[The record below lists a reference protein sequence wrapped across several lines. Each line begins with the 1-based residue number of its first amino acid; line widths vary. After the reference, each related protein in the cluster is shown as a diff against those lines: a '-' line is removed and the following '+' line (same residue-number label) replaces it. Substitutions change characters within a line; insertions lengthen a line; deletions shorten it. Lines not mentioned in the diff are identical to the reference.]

1 LLIGG
6 FLIVADRLVDPFPST
21 GERAEPVTIAAE
33 SVTNSIRPRVLQRCI
48 VTAMSQDAMV
58 RTVGLTKAYGSFV
71 ALREVNLDIRQG

>member
-1 LLIGG
+1 
-6 FLIVADRLVDPFPST
+6 
-21 GERAEPVTIAAE
+21 VTIAAE
-33 SVTNSIRPRVLQRCI
+33 SVTNSTRPPVLQRCI